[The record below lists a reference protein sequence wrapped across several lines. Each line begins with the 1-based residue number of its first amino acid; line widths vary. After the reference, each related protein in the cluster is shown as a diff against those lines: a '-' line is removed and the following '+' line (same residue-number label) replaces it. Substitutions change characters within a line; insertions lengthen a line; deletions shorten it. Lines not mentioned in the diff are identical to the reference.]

1 MTGGSVTNTVGFVG
15 WGGSGLGTVTVSGG
29 TWSNSGLLALGA
41 DGSGTLNV
49 TGGSVTNTDGFLG
62 WGVTGVGTATVTSG
76 TWANSGDLNVGVN
89 GTGTLTIDGGLVSV
103 GGTLSQGSAGTINL
117 NAGGTLQIGTG
128 GTAGG
133 LGVSTLVNNGTL
145 VFNRSDDSAYYGVV
159 SGSGAVVK
167 QGGGAL
173 ILRGNNTYSGATTV
187 VAGTLVINGSL
198 ANAAVTVGL
207 GGSLDGSGWI
217 GGLVTVQSGGVLSPG
232 NSPGLLS
239 AGVLDLLAGSTSL
252 MQIVGDGSGGAGTAG
267 TGYDSLTIATSSG
280 LSYGGSLDLEFGN
293 GTAFLDDT
301 FFALFAFSGSPAGHF
316 DGEKGASHQIW
327 APQLGSVASCLGLA
341 AGTCSPAG

>member
-1 MTGGSVTNTVGFVG
+1 VSSGS
-15 WGGSGLGTVTVSGG
+15 
-29 TWSNSGLLALGA
+29 
-41 DGSGTLNV
+41 
-49 TGGSVTNTDGFLG
+49 
-62 WGVTGVGTATVTSG
+62 
-76 TWANSGDLNVGVN
+76 WANSSDLNVGVN

-103 GGTLSQGSAGTINL
+103 GGTLSRGSAGTINL

-133 LGVSTLVNNGTL
+133 LGVSTLVNDGTL
-145 VFNRSDDSAYYGVV
+145 VFNRSDDSAYSGVV

-173 ILRGNNTYSGATTV
+173 ILSGNNTYSGATTV
-187 VAGTLVINGSL
+187 VAGALVINGSL
-198 ANAAVTVGL
+198 ANSAVTVGNGGML
-207 GGSLDGSGWI
+207 GGNGSI

-267 TGYDSLTIATSSG
+267 TGYDSLTIATSGG

-301 FFALFAFSGSPAGHF
+301 FFDLFAFSGSPAGHF
-316 DGEKGASHQIW
+316 GSVFTSGTGLYGGASLSGTGGIW
-327 APQLGSVASCLGLA
+327 TTVIGEQRLTFSELTGRLSFTAVPEIDPATGGSVLSLVTGMLA
-341 AGTCSPAG
+341 LLEQRRRRHTSPRV